1 MYQVRIKMPLAA
13 VILSEHYPE
22 CFYTCVLVCTC
33 MHLCVWICVCLH
45 MRPLCL
51 CVYMCICVCVC
62 TVRRLNP
69 GQNGTRIV
77 GEPPTCSSAIALLCT
92 PSCPPPASWI
102 HRRTVLNWNH
112 SVLEL
117 EGCSR
122 AKGLWETVF
131 FFLYPLP
138 LNENRYRHFVLHR
151 T

>member
-45 MRPLCL
+45 RRPLCL

-102 HRRTVLNWNH
+102 HRRTVLNWDH

-131 FFLYPLP
+131 FSLSTTFKWKQIQTF
-138 LNENRYRHFVLHR
+138 RI